1 MCYTENIQK
10 EIESVLNLFGMG
22 NQKKFKE
29 IHRIYQNCFDKLDK
43 NRWWPLTFSNI
54 RMPILW
60 GNTLITC
67 ENKCLYFK
75 RWINTNVVEHFLK

>member
-1 MCYTENIQK
+1 
-10 EIESVLNLFGMG
+10 MG

-29 IHRIYQNCFDKLDK
+29 IHRIYQKCFDKLDK
-43 NRWWPLTFSNI
+43 NRWWSIKFLSSPLTFSNI

-75 RWINTNVVEHFLK
+75 GWINSGTFFKMIL